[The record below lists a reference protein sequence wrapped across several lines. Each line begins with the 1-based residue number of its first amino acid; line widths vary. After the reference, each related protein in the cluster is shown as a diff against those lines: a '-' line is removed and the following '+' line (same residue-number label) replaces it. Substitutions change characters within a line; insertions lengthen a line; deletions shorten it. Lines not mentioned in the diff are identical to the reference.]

1 MEIDEVSEY
10 VSEKNLDRIL
20 SKIYNKKIFEK
31 TGDYKT
37 NLSISVKKRTKVEF
51 LTTCYYAGLDP
62 NQVISQC
69 MEEVVEKHGLMV
81 LIKRKQDLIAREQKD
96 LSELQNAMKIQSQ

>member
-1 MEIDEVSEY
+1 MEINEVSEHI
-10 VSEKNLDRIL
+10 SEKNLDKIL

-51 LTTCYYAGLDP
+51 LTTCYYAGIDP
-62 NQVISQC
+62 NDVISQC
-69 MEEVVEKHGLMV
+69 MEEVIEKHGLML
-81 LIKRKQDLIAREQKD
+81 LIKRKQDLIAREQKE
-96 LSELQNAMKIQSQ
+96 LSELETAMRSKS